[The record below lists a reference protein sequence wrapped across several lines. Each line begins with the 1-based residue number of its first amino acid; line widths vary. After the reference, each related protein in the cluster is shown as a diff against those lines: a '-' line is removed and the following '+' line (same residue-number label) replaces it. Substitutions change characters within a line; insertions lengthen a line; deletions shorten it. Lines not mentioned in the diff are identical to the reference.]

1 VLVLGRRKP
10 CLVSLGH
17 GGEAVGKAGGR
28 EPHSRG
34 AGTALLCAP
43 PGLSS
48 APALHSGHCTLLS
61 FRTLSA

>member
-1 VLVLGRRKP
+1 MLVLGRRKP

-28 EPHSRG
+28 EPHSRS

-48 APALHSGHCTLLS
+48 ALRPS
-61 FRTLSA
+61 